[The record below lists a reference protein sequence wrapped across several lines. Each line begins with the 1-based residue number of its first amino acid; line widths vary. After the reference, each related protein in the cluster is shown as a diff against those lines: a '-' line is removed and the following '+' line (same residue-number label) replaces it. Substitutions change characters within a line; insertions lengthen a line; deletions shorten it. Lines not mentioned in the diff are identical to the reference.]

1 MNRYLRFFVAVTV
14 ISVFSVLLFLP
25 VYSAKSAVTS
35 PSEITLKEK
44 EAEKL
49 YYFDP
54 VPNFSIAGTLNEVDA
69 IVYRMGDVIQGEINE
84 YQPSSWYV
92 LLKDMGGNNL
102 SVQSL
107 SSGKSFS
114 LVAAVAKDGK
124 YLVVA
129 TDSLSSPTWTLSKE
143 IYIKY
148 NVELIDTDIKPCP
161 TYNCTISG
169 KVTIGNDQPPP
180 FSLTVSIA
188 YPDKK
193 LATSQT
199 SSMQF
204 SLNFPGTSILGI
216 SYLYISDG
224 YPAVSPD
231 NDAIVYGFIPNY
243 STITWTLKEI
253 VPGASLYNDEEENL
267 NQSIVLYLEDSDGKP
282 VSGRADKFYV
292 SMSWDAPHVKE
303 IAEGVYKIYGGT
315 IKGNTLNIYV
325 KDVITSNTITKNLV
339 KLTYFNPYIDIDAKY
354 SAPPYGSGPYT
365 DNTIGKTV
373 FDTLPISAG
382 NSLEIKAGVYDI
394 PDIKD
399 PANAQFTLKDNYYIY
414 KTVVTFSSNLEKH
427 SVSVTDPDIFY
438 AKSSTNASVKIEAIV
453 WQRANQ
459 STTPSWK
466 IVSPDPYNACCF
478 KNLSQTFVITGKTPP
493 CDFAVSPSVLT
504 VNKVQDLS
512 IGVKDSFSIVHL
524 YMVNESGAKLQD
536 AITVSYK
543 QGRERK
549 VFTDLWYNPLHI
561 LGTNI
566 SELPVSFS
574 FDDNVDVSFASGKVI
589 FKGISFNY
597 ITNYP
602 LSKNKV
608 VVEIFGKYKD
618 TYPYCGIFDD
628 KIQVTPEIT
637 TLSGN
642 FDVVSASG
650 VSKTLTAMVNQS
662 IIVRAPFSYKDVFFK
677 ILLNNKALSQYR
689 INYSYTKQ
697 EEGTYR
703 INFDRPLPYDE
714 NYSPNKLSITIEAFS
729 DDLMREE
736 ELSINIAVIKITKEN
751 NPPEITLN
759 SPQDNALVNTKSIKV
774 SGTVVDDT
782 SVNEFLINGE
792 PFVLSETGNFE
803 KNITLAEGENTITFK
818 ATDIFMNEKVLSI
831 KVFCDTVP
839 PSFAFEVPS
848 ETTQS
853 KITIK
858 GTTEKDAK
866 VFFRDVQLKNRNGN
880 FQIEVDLQEGKNYF
894 FFSFE
899 DPAGNKSRTTVAI
912 ERKIVTTI
920 VLEIG
925 SPVMYVNSSPT
936 EIDPGR
942 NTVPII
948 RNGRT
953 LLPVRAIIESLG
965 GYISWDSNERKV
977 FINLGTIKIELWI
990 GKNIAR
996 VNGVN
1001 KPIDPENPEVVP
1013 LIVND
1018 RTMLPIRFIAENL
1031 GATVDWDAE
1040 KKIVKITYVH

>member
-1 MNRYLRFFVAVTV
+1 
-14 ISVFSVLLFLP
+14 
-25 VYSAKSAVTS
+25 
-35 PSEITLKEK
+35 
-44 EAEKL
+44 
-49 YYFDP
+49 
-54 VPNFSIAGTLNEVDA
+54 
-69 IVYRMGDVIQGEINE
+69 
-84 YQPSSWYV
+84 
-92 LLKDMGGNNL
+92 
-102 SVQSL
+102 
-107 SSGKSFS
+107 
-114 LVAAVAKDGK
+114 
-124 YLVVA
+124 
-129 TDSLSSPTWTLSKE
+129 KE

-148 NVELIDTDIKPCP
+148 NVEVSFADIKPCP

-169 KVTIGNDQPPP
+169 KVTIGNNQPPA
-180 FSLTVSIA
+180 FSLVYSVA

-193 LATSQT
+193 LATYQT
-199 SSMQF
+199 SSGQF

-231 NDAIVYGFIPNY
+231 NDAIIYGFIPNY

-253 VPGASLYNDEEENL
+253 VPGAPLYNDEEGNL
-267 NQSIVLYLEDSDGKP
+267 SQSIVFYLEDSDGKP
-282 VSGRADKFYV
+282 VSGKADKFYV
-292 SMSWDAPHVKE
+292 SMSWTAPHIKE

-325 KDVITSNTITKNLV
+325 KDVINSNTITKNLV
-339 KLTYFNPYIDIDAKY
+339 KLTYFNPYIEVDAKY

-365 DNTIGKTV
+365 DNTLGKTV
-373 FDTLPISAG
+373 FDMLPISVG
-382 NSLEIKAGVYDI
+382 NSLEIRAGVYDI
-394 PDIKD
+394 LDIKD
-399 PANAQFTLKDNYYIY
+399 PANTQFTLKDNYYIY
-414 KTVVTFSSNLEKH
+414 KTLVTFSSNLEKH
-427 SVSVTDPDIFY
+427 SVSVNDTDVFY
-438 AKSSTNASVKIEAIV
+438 AKSSTDASVKVEAIV

-459 STTPSWK
+459 NATPSWK
-466 IVSPDPYNACCF
+466 LVSPDPYNACCV
-478 KNLSQTFVITGKTPP
+478 KNLSQTFVITGSTSP

-512 IGVKDSFSIVHL
+512 VGVKDSFSIVHL
-524 YMVNESGAKLQD
+524 YMVNEIGAKLQD

-549 VFTDLWYNPLHI
+549 IFTDLWYNPLHI
-561 LGTNI
+561 AGTNI
-566 SELPVSFS
+566 PELPVSFS
-574 FDDNVDVSFASGKVI
+574 FDDNVDVSFAAGKVI

-618 TYPYCGIFDD
+618 TYPYCGIFDG

-637 TLSGN
+637 TLSGD

-650 VSKTLTAMVNQS
+650 ISKTLTAMVKQS
-662 IIVRAPFSYKDVFFK
+662 IIVRAPFTYKDVFFNV
-677 ILLNNKALSQYR
+677 LLNNKALAQYK
-689 INYSYTKQ
+689 INYSYGKQ
-697 EEGTYR
+697 EEGTYK

-714 NYSPNKLSITIEAFS
+714 IYSPNKLSITIEAFS

-736 ELSINIAVIKITKEN
+736 ELSINITVIKITKES
-751 NPPEITLN
+751 NPPEITLKN
-759 SPQDNALVNTKSIKV
+759 PQDNALVNTKSITV
-774 SGTVVDDT
+774 SGTVTDDT

-803 KNITLAEGENTITFK
+803 KDITLTEGENTITFK
-818 ATDIFMNEKVLSI
+818 ATDIFMNEKTLSI

-839 PSFAFEVPS
+839 PAFAFEGPS

-866 VFFRDVQLKNRNGN
+866 IFFRDTQLENRNGS
-880 FQIEVDLQEGKNYF
+880 FQIEVDLLEGKNYF

-899 DPAGNKSRTTVAI
+899 DPAGNKSKTTIAI

-925 SPVMYVNSSPT
+925 SPVMYVNSSLA

-942 NTVPII
+942 ATVPVIK
-948 RNGRT
+948 NGRT

-965 GYISWDSNERKV
+965 GYVSWDGNERKV

-990 GKNIAR
+990 GKNVAR
-996 VNGVN
+996 VNGTD
-1001 KPIDPENPEVVP
+1001 KLIDPENPEVVP
-1013 LIVND
+1013 LIIND

-1040 KKIVKITYVH
+1040 KKIVKITYIH